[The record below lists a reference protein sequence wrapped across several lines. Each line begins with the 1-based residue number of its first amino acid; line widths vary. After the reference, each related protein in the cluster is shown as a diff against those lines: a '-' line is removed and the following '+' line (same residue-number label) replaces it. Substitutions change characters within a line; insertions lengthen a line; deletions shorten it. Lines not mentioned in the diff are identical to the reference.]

1 MLLFPIKAGM
11 HVGNYR
17 PGNVTIPTYMQINVC
32 KFNIR
37 GSALCNNSFW
47 GEGRRGEGG
56 QWQSTLHLQPLE
68 VFSICPPYYSRPP
81 KYSGTPV

>member
-56 QWQSTLHLQPLE
+56 GAVAIYFAFTAVGSIQYLSSVLQ
-68 VFSICPPYYSRPP
+68 
-81 KYSGTPV
+81 